1 MSINVNSVNS
11 NTYTSHTYSAAKK
24 NDTQNSK
31 DVVESGATY
40 EKGTRTEG
48 ATYSVKKMTPDE
60 RASLVQKLKAET
72 DSRQQ
77 QFLSIVN
84 KSLNGQ
90 AGAFAK
96 ATGNDSLWRI
106 LSGGDFTV
114 DPLTKSQAQQDIGE
128 DGYWGVKQTSQRLF
142 DFAYALAGDD
152 VEKMKKMQAA
162 MEKGFK
168 MAAGK
173 WGGELPGICGQTR
186 EAANKL
192 FEDYYK
198 SKEVETEETM

>member
-11 NTYTSHTYSAAKK
+11 NTYTSNTYSAAKK
-24 NDTQNSK
+24 NDTQNNK
-31 DVVESGATY
+31 DIVESGATY
-40 EKGTRTEG
+40 EKGTKAEG